1 MPIKL
6 KLLFSYIAAVFVPLI
21 LSVIAAIVLAGAL
34 YGSDNSKEDFFDNY
48 AMKVPRAYVDLKNLA
63 EVNPDKLKDETYLT
77 EMDSELKLV
86 NTGIVVVDSN
96 GNELFVSKKLKKA
109 GLSSLLKN
117 FGENNRYRED
127 RIQSKGLLTI
137 LDKEVKFSN
146 GQTGRV
152 YLISDMR
159 PVGIFLGRY
168 FSSLGIIVFIILIV
182 TNVLL
187 TFLIST
193 GITKQLKRLKHATEQ
208 IKDGNL
214 NFELK
219 TRSRDEIGDVS
230 RAFEQMRSKLKESID
245 KQLQIEENR
254 KELISSISHD
264 LKTPVTSI
272 KGYVEGIMDG
282 VADSPEKMDK
292 YIKTIY
298 AKANDLDR
306 LIDDLFLFSKLDL
319 KKVPFNFEK
328 VDLVKYFNDCI
339 EELRIDLDKK
349 AIKLEFEN
357 NCAENVTVMADRE
370 KLKRVIV
377 NIIQNAV
384 KYMDKEEKTI
394 NVNVS
399 CSGNEAL
406 VRIRDNGQGIKEEEL
421 QFIFD
426 RFFRTD
432 ASRNSSTGGS
442 GLGLSI
448 TKQIIE
454 GHEGKIWAESEYGK
468 QTTIAFTL
476 KIVQ

>member
-21 LSVIAAIVLAGAL
+21 LGVIAAIVLAGAL
-34 YGSDNSKEDFFDNY
+34 YGPDNPKEDFFENY
-48 AMKVPRAYVDLKNLA
+48 AMRVPKAYVDLKNMA
-63 EVNPDKLKDETYLT
+63 EINPDKLKDEAYLT
-77 EMDSELKLV
+77 EIDSELKSV
-86 NTGIVVVDSN
+86 NTGIAVVDSN
-96 GNELFVSKKLKKA
+96 GNELYISKKLKKIA
-109 GLSSLLKN
+109 VVSSLLKN
-117 FGENNRYRED
+117 SGQNKRYHED

-137 LDKEVKFSN
+137 LNREVKFSN
-146 GQTGRV
+146 EQTGRV

-159 PVGIFLGRY
+159 PVGIFLGKY
-168 FSSLGIIVFIILIV
+168 FSSLGIIVFLILIV

-230 RAFEQMRSKLKESID
+230 RAFEQMRAKLKESID

-328 VDLVKYFNDCI
+328 VGLVKYFNDCI
-339 EELRIDLDKK
+339 EELKIDLDKK

-357 NCAENVTVMADRE
+357 NCAENVNVVADRE

-394 NVNVS
+394 NINVS

-476 KIVQ
+476 KIV

>member
-1 MPIKL
+1 M
-6 KLLFSYIAAVFVPLI
+6 
-21 LSVIAAIVLAGAL
+21 
-34 YGSDNSKEDFFDNY
+34 
-48 AMKVPRAYVDLKNLA
+48 
-63 EVNPDKLKDETYLT
+63 
-77 EMDSELKLV
+77 
-86 NTGIVVVDSN
+86 
-96 GNELFVSKKLKKA
+96 
-109 GLSSLLKN
+109 KN